1 MNNLT
6 YGSKNNQ
13 AQIMDNYVDYKFK
26 ESTNVDPEVLKSLIE
41 KFKTDYKTVVESIN
55 ELNNYYS
62 KKEIY
67 DAMIMLVNV
76 EKSVENI

>member
-13 AQIMDNYVDYKFK
+13 AQIMDNYVEYKFK
-26 ESTNVDPEVLKSLIE
+26 ESANVDPEVLKSLIE
-41 KFKTDYKTVVESIN
+41 KFKADYKSVVDSVN

-76 EKSVENI
+76 EKSIDNI